1 MPEARSAAKPFFARF
16 TKNAT
21 ARAAILSARKNT
33 GTICLIR
40 VNVIPLSS
48 KKSNDNPSKYSIRT
62 YTANAGALMNTVDQK
77 AVLKLKRFSLKDLSM
92 KNMHIT
98 MTDKDKRPAQM
109 SSR

>member
-1 MPEARSAAKPFFARF
+1 
-16 TKNAT
+16 
-21 ARAAILSARKNT
+21 
-33 GTICLIR
+33 
-40 VNVIPLSS
+40 
-48 KKSNDNPSKYSIRT
+48 
-62 YTANAGALMNTVDQK
+62 MNTVDQK